1 MAEPTSFEITWRD
14 GAYYVSVPNY
24 KGGTVYTAA
33 EHDRLTRENEVL
45 RKALDVARRYVD
57 AVVVNTPDKK
67 KRRNYSDCLRIIDDA
82 VALKESG
89 Q

>member
-14 GAYYVSVPNY
+14 GAYYVSIPNY

-33 EHDRLTRENEVL
+33 EHDRLTRENEAQ
-45 RKALDVARRYVD
+45 RAALMDVAARARFELD
-57 AVVVNTPDKK
+57 HPTEMRDTAFSLIEK
-67 KRRNYSDCLRIIDDA
+67 SASSAL
-82 VALKESG
+82 ALKEPG